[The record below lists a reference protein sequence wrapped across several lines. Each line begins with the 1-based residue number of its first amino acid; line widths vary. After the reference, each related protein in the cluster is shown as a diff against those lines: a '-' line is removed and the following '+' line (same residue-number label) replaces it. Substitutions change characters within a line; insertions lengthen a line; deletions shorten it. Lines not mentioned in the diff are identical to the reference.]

1 MILLIFICLSFVYTT
16 IYFFKLHY
24 QKKSQKKKEILYIE
38 KQKEIAEIKNSL
50 PLYMQIQRHNISN
63 NLCTDKFTKQNN
75 ELKFY
80 KDCLKKLKENA
91 DDEKKRIFTK
101 DEIDGYID
109 YYELAQRIF
118 KSEGKYEIYFT
129 EKQKENLNNTILK
142 ETLNSIK
149 YPKINYN
156 NTIYKNNKIYSFKKN
171 YIVFDLETT
180 GLDCIKDKIIE
191 IAAIKYKNYKKVD
204 SFHYLV
210 NPRTKISD
218 KITKLTGI
226 TTNDVVNADTIE
238 NVLPK
243 FIDFIE
249 DYPLVAHNSSFDLE
263 FIERNLKL
271 SNIKLINNKNIDTLF
286 LARKYIKCLKN
297 YKLETLKKM
306 LNLNFKSHSAYDD
319 CLTTNEVYLF
329 CKKQK
334 ENMKFNMDNL
344 SQKN

>member
-1 MILLIFICLSFVYTT
+1 MILIAFICLSFVYTI

-24 QKKSQKKKEILYIE
+24 QRRNQNEKEILYIE
-38 KQKEIAEIKNSL
+38 RQKEIDEIKNSL
-50 PLYMQIQRHNISN
+50 PLYMQIQHYNISN
-63 NLCTDKFTKQNN
+63 NLYTDKFTKQDN

-80 KDCLKKLKENA
+80 KSCLKKIQENA
-91 DDEKKRIFTK
+91 NNEKNRIFTE
-101 DEIDGYID
+101 DEINGYID

-129 EKQKENLNNTILK
+129 EKQKENLNNKILK

-149 YPKINYN
+149 YPEINYN
-156 NTIYKNNKIYSFKKN
+156 NSIYKNNKIYSFKKN

-180 GLDCIKDKIIE
+180 GLNCIKDKIIE
-191 IAAIKYKNYKKVD
+191 IAAIKYKNYKMVD
-204 SFHYLV
+204 SFHYLI
-210 NPRTKISD
+210 NPRTEISN
-218 KITKLTGI
+218 KITELTGI
-226 TTNDVVNADTIE
+226 TTNDVKNADTIE

-249 DYPLVAHNSSFDLE
+249 DYPLVAHNSSFDLG

-334 ENMKFNMDNL
+334 EDMKLNMDNL
-344 SQKN
+344 SQK